1 MEAIF
6 RVDGGRVEV
15 SPNAAGPWDPR
26 MQHGSAPAGLAVWAA
41 EAIPTPVP
49 MRVARVTV
57 DLMRPVP
64 LAPLTLET
72 EVLREGRKIQ
82 LCAVR
87 VRADG
92 VLTVSATVLRVKL
105 TAETMPPDVGG
116 PAVTLPGPDESP
128 EDPAQFSNSPFVM
141 GMQLRAARGTFGVR
155 GPGAIWYRVKRPFVE
170 GAAVSQAMRAVIA
183 ADFCNGTSAALDFR
197 DWTFLNADLTVSMTR
212 EPVGE
217 WILLD
222 AESWIGPEGAGLA
235 MARLADT
242 NWLFRPLRAE
252 SRHREE
258 MRWAQSKPSLPMTGG
273 CSCGAIRYEITSF
286 PLLALHLQLH
296 RTARPRPAAPS
307 RSTCRSRPRAFA
319 SRKGEPKGW
328 HHLLAIG
335 RRGLFVVLRRL
346 RRAHLWLAQEPAGLR
361 STSAPARSTTPNG

>member
-41 EAIPTPVP
+41 ETLRTPVP

-64 LAPLTLET
+64 LEPLTLDT

-87 VRADG
+87 LRCDG
-92 VLTVSATVLRVKL
+92 VLTVSATVLKVKL
-105 TAETMPPDVGG
+105 QADDVPPDAGG
-116 PAVTLPGPDESP
+116 PAVTLPGPDSSP

-155 GPGAIWYRVKRPFVE
+155 GPGSIWYRVKRPFVD
-170 GAAVSQAMRAVIA
+170 GGSVSQAMRAVIA

-197 DWTFLNADLTVSMTR
+197 DWRFLNADLTVSMTR
-212 EPVGE
+212 EPIGE

-235 MARLADT
+235 MARLADL
-242 NWLFRPLRAE
+242 NGYFGRCV
-252 SRHREE
+252 
-258 MRWAQSKPSLPMTGG
+258 QSLVIEK
-273 CSCGAIRYEITSF
+273 R
-286 PLLALHLQLH
+286 
-296 RTARPRPAAPS
+296 RT
-307 RSTCRSRPRAFA
+307 
-319 SRKGEPKGW
+319 
-328 HHLLAIG
+328 
-335 RRGLFVVLRRL
+335 
-346 RRAHLWLAQEPAGLR
+346 
-361 STSAPARSTTPNG
+361 